1 MKKPEHCS
9 GFFFLCNFCN
19 QLSYLIL
26 TSKLKAMKK
35 ENNLQLS
42 LILLL
47 SFIILALS
55 SCVSLHQACATYAY
69 HDIK

>member
-1 MKKPEHCS
+1 
-9 GFFFLCNFCN
+9 
-19 QLSYLIL
+19 
-26 TSKLKAMKK
+26 MKK

-55 SCVSLHQACATYAY
+55 SCVSSHQACATYAY